1 VLATPIRAGGDGGGG
16 VAGDGLGAAALW
28 VVGDGAAGQP
38 GRAGEPVGDAFDE
51 PEGGGRG
58 AEGGGEQVGEQG
70 GGDLVADVGLYVC
83 SYPLAEHAELSVF
96 VVGGASVGHG
106 VRGVE
111 FGD

>member
-1 VLATPIRAGGDGGGG
+1 MAPPASRA
-16 VAGDGLGAAALW
+16 APASPSAM
-28 VVGDGAAGQP
+28 P
-38 GRAGEPVGDAFDE
+38 SMSPRA
-51 PEGGGRG
+51 GGRG